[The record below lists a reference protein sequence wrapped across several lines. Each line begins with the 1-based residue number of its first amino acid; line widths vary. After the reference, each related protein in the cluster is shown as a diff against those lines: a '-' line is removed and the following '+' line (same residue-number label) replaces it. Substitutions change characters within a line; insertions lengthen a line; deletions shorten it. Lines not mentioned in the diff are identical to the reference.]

1 MLTRFGFYA
10 AAAGGFFTQGF
21 YRITYMNTAIGILG
35 IVVLL
40 GIGYLLSEN
49 RRAINLRT
57 VVLAFTIELA
67 LGGLI
72 LYSPAGQHVLF
83 VMAEAVT
90 TVINFN
96 NAGTSFIFGGL
107 VSDKMFEIFGSG
119 GFVIALRVL
128 PIIVF
133 FSALSAVLY
142 YLGIMQILVRWVG
155 GALQRLLKTSRAES
169 MNSAANIFLGVT
181 EAPLLVKPYL
191 GSMTRSELFAVLC
204 GGLASIAGTMLV
216 SYASLGVK
224 MEYLLAASFMAA
236 PGGLL
241 FAKLMIPETQ
251 QTADE
256 SGAKPVQENR
266 PANIIDAAAEGAIN
280 GLNMALAVGAMLLA
294 FVSLVALLNG
304 LLGGVGG
311 WFGLPD
317 LSMELILGYLL
328 SPMAWLMGIP
338 WNEALTSGAIIGQKI
353 VINEFFAYA
362 NLAEYLKG
370 NEVVAATGLP
380 MTERTQIILSFAL
393 CGFANFGTVA
403 IAIGGIGSL
412 IPNRRKEIATLG
424 MKALVAGV
432 LSNLMAA
439 TIAGLFIGG

>member
-1 MLTRFGFYA
+1 
-10 AAAGGFFTQGF
+10 
-21 YRITYMNTAIGILG
+21 
-35 IVVLL
+35 
-40 GIGYLLSEN
+40 
-49 RRAINLRT
+49 
-57 VVLAFTIELA
+57 
-67 LGGLI
+67 
-72 LYSPAGQHVLF
+72 
-83 VMAEAVT
+83 MAEAVT

-107 VSDKMFEIFGSG
+107 VSDKMFAIFGSG

-256 SGAKPVQENR
+256 SNAKPVQENR

-328 SPMAWLMGIP
+328 SPLAWLMGIP

>member
-1 MLTRFGFYA
+1 
-10 AAAGGFFTQGF
+10 
-21 YRITYMNTAIGILG
+21 MNTAIGILG

-72 LYSPAGQHVLF
+72 LYSPAGQQVLF

-256 SGAKPVQENR
+256 SNAKPIQENR

-328 SPMAWLMGIP
+328 SPLAWLMGIP

>member
-1 MLTRFGFYA
+1 
-10 AAAGGFFTQGF
+10 
-21 YRITYMNTAIGILG
+21 MNTAIGILG

-107 VSDKMFEIFGSG
+107 VSDKMFAIFGSG

-256 SGAKPVQENR
+256 SNAKPVQENR

-328 SPMAWLMGIP
+328 SPLAWLMGIP

>member
-1 MLTRFGFYA
+1 
-10 AAAGGFFTQGF
+10 
-21 YRITYMNTAIGILG
+21 MNTAIGILG

-256 SGAKPVQENR
+256 SGAEPVQENR

-304 LLGGVGG
+304 LLGGAGG

-328 SPMAWLMGIP
+328 SPLAWLMGIP

>member
-1 MLTRFGFYA
+1 
-10 AAAGGFFTQGF
+10 
-21 YRITYMNTAIGILG
+21 MNTAIGILG

-49 RRAINLRT
+49 RRAINVRT
-57 VVLAFTIELA
+57 VVLAFTIELV

-107 VSDKMFEIFGSG
+107 VSDKMFEVFGSG

-191 GSMTRSELFAVLC
+191 NSMTRSELFAVLC

-256 SGAKPVQENR
+256 SNAKLVQENR

-328 SPMAWLMGIP
+328 SPLAWLMGIP

>member
-1 MLTRFGFYA
+1 
-10 AAAGGFFTQGF
+10 
-21 YRITYMNTAIGILG
+21 MNTAIGILG

-49 RRAINLRT
+49 RSAINLRT

-72 LYSPAGQHVLF
+72 LYSPAGQQVLF

-256 SGAKPVQENR
+256 SNAKPIQENR

-328 SPMAWLMGIP
+328 SPLAWLMGIP

>member
-1 MLTRFGFYA
+1 MQIIMGL
-10 AAAGGFFTQGF
+10 
-21 YRITYMNTAIGILG
+21 IGM
-35 IVVLL
+35 VVLL
-40 GIGYLLSEN
+40 AIAVLLSSN
-49 RRAINLRT
+49 RKAINLRT
-57 VVLAFTIELA
+57 V
-67 LGGLI
+67 LGAWIIQVGIGALI
-72 LYSPAGQHVLF
+72 LYVPAGRTALLAMSNGV
-83 VMAEAVT
+83 AN
-90 TVINFN
+90 VIAYGNE
-96 NAGTSFIFGGL
+96 GIGFIFGGL

>member
-1 MLTRFGFYA
+1 
-10 AAAGGFFTQGF
+10 
-21 YRITYMNTAIGILG
+21 MNTAIGILG

-72 LYSPAGQHVLF
+72 LYSLAGQHVLF

-191 GSMTRSELFAVLC
+191 SSMTRSELFAVLC

-328 SPMAWLMGIP
+328 SPLAWLMGIP

-424 MKALVAGV
+424 MKALVARV

>member
-1 MLTRFGFYA
+1 
-10 AAAGGFFTQGF
+10 
-21 YRITYMNTAIGILG
+21 MNTAIGILG

-49 RRAINLRT
+49 RRAINVRT
-57 VVLAFTIELA
+57 VVLAFTIELV

-107 VSDKMFEIFGSG
+107 VSDKMFEVFGSG

-191 GSMTRSELFAVLC
+191 NSMTRSELFAVLC

-256 SGAKPVQENR
+256 SNAKPVQENR

-304 LLGGVGG
+304 LLGGAGG

-328 SPMAWLMGIP
+328 SPLAWLMGIP

>member
-1 MLTRFGFYA
+1 
-10 AAAGGFFTQGF
+10 
-21 YRITYMNTAIGILG
+21 MNTAIGIFG

-256 SGAKPVQENR
+256 SNAKPVQENR

-328 SPMAWLMGIP
+328 SPLAWLMGIP

>member
-1 MLTRFGFYA
+1 
-10 AAAGGFFTQGF
+10 
-21 YRITYMNTAIGILG
+21 MNTAIGILG

-251 QTADE
+251 PTADE

>member
-1 MLTRFGFYA
+1 
-10 AAAGGFFTQGF
+10 
-21 YRITYMNTAIGILG
+21 MNTAIGILG

>member
-1 MLTRFGFYA
+1 
-10 AAAGGFFTQGF
+10 
-21 YRITYMNTAIGILG
+21 MNTAIGILG

-256 SGAKPVQENR
+256 SSAKPVQENR

-328 SPMAWLMGIP
+328 SPLAWLMGIP

>member
-1 MLTRFGFYA
+1 
-10 AAAGGFFTQGF
+10 
-21 YRITYMNTAIGILG
+21 MNTAIGILG

-72 LYSPAGQHVLF
+72 LYSSAGQHVLF

-328 SPMAWLMGIP
+328 SPLAWLMGIP

>member
-1 MLTRFGFYA
+1 
-10 AAAGGFFTQGF
+10 
-21 YRITYMNTAIGILG
+21 MNTAIGILG

-96 NAGTSFIFGGL
+96 NAGPSFIFGGL

-328 SPMAWLMGIP
+328 SPLAWLMGIP

>member
-1 MLTRFGFYA
+1 
-10 AAAGGFFTQGF
+10 
-21 YRITYMNTAIGILG
+21 MNTAIGILG

-181 EAPLLVKPYL
+181 EAPLLGKPYL
-191 GSMTRSELFAVLC
+191 GSMTRSDLFAVLC

-328 SPMAWLMGIP
+328 SPLAWLMGIP

>member
-1 MLTRFGFYA
+1 
-10 AAAGGFFTQGF
+10 
-21 YRITYMNTAIGILG
+21 MNTAIGILG

-107 VSDKMFEIFGSG
+107 VSDKMFEIFGNG

-256 SGAKPVQENR
+256 SNAKPVQENR

-328 SPMAWLMGIP
+328 SPLAWLMGIP

>member
-1 MLTRFGFYA
+1 
-10 AAAGGFFTQGF
+10 
-21 YRITYMNTAIGILG
+21 
-35 IVVLL
+35 
-40 GIGYLLSEN
+40 
-49 RRAINLRT
+49 
-57 VVLAFTIELA
+57 
-67 LGGLI
+67 
-72 LYSPAGQHVLF
+72 
-83 VMAEAVT
+83 
-90 TVINFN
+90 
-96 NAGTSFIFGGL
+96 
-107 VSDKMFEIFGSG
+107 
-119 GFVIALRVL
+119 
-128 PIIVF
+128 
-133 FSALSAVLY
+133 
-142 YLGIMQILVRWVG
+142 MQILVRWVG

-256 SGAKPVQENR
+256 SNAKPVQENR

-328 SPMAWLMGIP
+328 SPLAWLMGIP

>member
-1 MLTRFGFYA
+1 
-10 AAAGGFFTQGF
+10 
-21 YRITYMNTAIGILG
+21 MNTAIGILG

-72 LYSPAGQHVLF
+72 LYSPAGQQVLF
-83 VMAEAVT
+83 VMAEGVT

-256 SGAKPVQENR
+256 SNAKPVQENR
-266 PANIIDAAAEGAIN
+266 SANIIDAAAEGAIN

-328 SPMAWLMGIP
+328 SPLAWLMGIP

>member
-1 MLTRFGFYA
+1 
-10 AAAGGFFTQGF
+10 
-21 YRITYMNTAIGILG
+21 MNTAIGILG

-370 NEVVAATGLP
+370 NEVVAVTGLP

>member
-1 MLTRFGFYA
+1 
-10 AAAGGFFTQGF
+10 
-21 YRITYMNTAIGILG
+21 MNTAIGILG

-256 SGAKPVQENR
+256 SGAKLVQENR

-328 SPMAWLMGIP
+328 SPLAWLMGIP

>member
-1 MLTRFGFYA
+1 
-10 AAAGGFFTQGF
+10 
-21 YRITYMNTAIGILG
+21 MNTAIGILG

-328 SPMAWLMGIP
+328 SPLAWLMGIP

-439 TIAGLFIGG
+439 TIEGLFIGG

>member
-1 MLTRFGFYA
+1 
-10 AAAGGFFTQGF
+10 
-21 YRITYMNTAIGILG
+21 MNTAIGILG

-311 WFGLPD
+311 WFSLPD

-328 SPMAWLMGIP
+328 SPLAWLMGIP

>member
-1 MLTRFGFYA
+1 
-10 AAAGGFFTQGF
+10 
-21 YRITYMNTAIGILG
+21 MNTAIGILG

-72 LYSPAGQHVLF
+72 LYSPAGQQVLF
-83 VMAEAVT
+83 VMAEGVT

-107 VSDKMFEIFGSG
+107 VSDKMFEVFGSG

-142 YLGIMQILVRWVG
+142 YLGIMQLLVRWVG

-256 SGAKPVQENR
+256 SNAKPVQENR

-328 SPMAWLMGIP
+328 SPLAWLMGIP

>member
-1 MLTRFGFYA
+1 
-10 AAAGGFFTQGF
+10 
-21 YRITYMNTAIGILG
+21 MNTAIGILG

-236 PGGLL
+236 PGGVL

>member
-1 MLTRFGFYA
+1 
-10 AAAGGFFTQGF
+10 
-21 YRITYMNTAIGILG
+21 MNTAIGILG

-370 NEVVAATGLP
+370 NEVVAATGLQ

>member
-1 MLTRFGFYA
+1 
-10 AAAGGFFTQGF
+10 
-21 YRITYMNTAIGILG
+21 MNTAIGIPG

-57 VVLAFTIELA
+57 VVLAFSIELA

-256 SGAKPVQENR
+256 SNAKPVQENR